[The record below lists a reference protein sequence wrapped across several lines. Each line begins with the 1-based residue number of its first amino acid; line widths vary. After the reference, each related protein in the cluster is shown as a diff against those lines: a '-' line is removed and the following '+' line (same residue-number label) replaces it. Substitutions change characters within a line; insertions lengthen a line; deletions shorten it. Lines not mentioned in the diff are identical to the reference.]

1 MNMKRLLFII
11 TSFLIAQSLC
21 AQQWQQYS
29 DRKKGQ
35 LYADTLY
42 VTTGHNTS
50 GAFVF
55 LGKDS
60 TTGKAG
66 HRNSA
71 SISLNQWA
79 APSASVSLGS
89 QKIVN
94 LADPVDNTDAVNKQ
108 SMNQAISDA
117 INGVSYKEAVQYATA
132 AALPA
137 NTYNNGTA
145 GVGATLT
152 ANANGALSVDGSTPS
167 VGERVLVK
175 NEAAGAN
182 NGIYTVTTV
191 GSGGAAYVLTR
202 ATDFDQAADITQG
215 DAVFVVNGTSLGAT
229 TWYLTTSGAV
239 TLGTTALTFAQ
250 IGSSAI
256 APNTVTNAMLS
267 QMAAGTIKGNNTG
280 GAANA
285 ADLTAAQVKTML
297 DLTGTNTG
305 DQDLSTLMVKANN
318 LSDLTN
324 ASTARTNLG
333 VAIGTNVQAYD
344 ADLDSWAARSVPAGT
359 VVGTSD
365 AQTLTNKR
373 ITRRTGTTA
382 SSATPIIN
390 TDNVEYY
397 SITALAAN
405 ITSFTMSGTP
415 TEGQLLWIAI
425 TDNGT
430 PRTIAWGASFEASTV
445 ALPTTTVASTRLDC
459 GFVWNSV
466 TSKWRIVATQ

>member
-167 VGERVLVK
+167 VGERVQQGQTMVF
-175 NEAAGAN
+175 
-182 NGIYTVTTV
+182 
-191 GSGGAAYVLTR
+191 TR
-202 ATDFDQAADITQG
+202 
-215 DAVFVVNGTSLGAT
+215 S
-229 TWYLTTSGAV
+229 
-239 TLGTTALTFAQ
+239 
-250 IGSSAI
+250 
-256 APNTVTNAMLS
+256 
-267 QMAAGTIKGNNTG
+267 
-280 GAANA
+280 
-285 ADLTAAQVKTML
+285 
-297 DLTGTNTG
+297 
-305 DQDLSTLMVKANN
+305 
-318 LSDLTN
+318 
-324 ASTARTNLG
+324 
-333 VAIGTNVQAYD
+333 
-344 ADLDSWAARSVPAGT
+344 
-359 VVGTSD
+359 
-365 AQTLTNKR
+365 
-373 ITRRTGTTA
+373 
-382 SSATPIIN
+382 
-390 TDNVEYY
+390 
-397 SITALAAN
+397 
-405 ITSFTMSGTP
+405 
-415 TEGQLLWIAI
+415 
-425 TDNGT
+425 
-430 PRTIAWGASFEASTV
+430 PR
-445 ALPTTTVASTRLDC
+445 
-459 GFVWNSV
+459 
-466 TSKWRIVATQ
+466 